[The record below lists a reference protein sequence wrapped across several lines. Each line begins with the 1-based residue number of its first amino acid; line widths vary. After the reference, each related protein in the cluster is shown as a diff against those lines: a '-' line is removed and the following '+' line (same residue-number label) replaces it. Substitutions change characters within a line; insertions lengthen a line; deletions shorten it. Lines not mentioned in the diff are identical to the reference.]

1 MDYEILVK
9 EFRKVIKIIRQK
21 HEHIALAMIKA
32 FDIDIKL
39 WNFIISA
46 SEYNDL
52 YVGDALRDFITIVD
66 SNIDKKVKKEIMRF
80 TVLKTDDPFVKEI
93 NRIFKV
99 KNSVK
104 YIKSLYFAGIYI
116 EEGIIFES
124 SPVPAKM
131 KKEYLKKSSRHKAM
145 ESVI

>member
-32 FDIDIKL
+32 FDIDIRL
-39 WNFIISA
+39 WNFIISI
-46 SEYNDL
+46 SEYDDL

-66 SNIDKKVKKEIMRF
+66 NNIDKKVKKEIMRF

-99 KNSVK
+99 KKSVK

-116 EEGIIFES
+116 EEKSIYA
-124 SPVPAKM
+124 PV
-131 KKEYLKKSSRHKAM
+131 
-145 ESVI
+145 VT

>member
-21 HEHIALAMIKA
+21 HDLIALAMIKA

-39 WNFIISA
+39 WNFIISI
-46 SEYNDL
+46 SDYDDL
-52 YVGDALRDFITIVD
+52 YLTDALKDFITIVD

-99 KNSVK
+99 KNSVR

-124 SPVPAKM
+124 SPVSVKM
-131 KKEYLKKSSRHKAM
+131 KKEYLKNHRNKAM
-145 ESVI
+145 ETVI

>member
-21 HEHIALAMIKA
+21 HDLIALAMIKA

-39 WNFIISA
+39 WNFIISI
-46 SEYNDL
+46 SDYDDL
-52 YVGDALRDFITIVD
+52 YLTDALKDFITIVD

-99 KNSVK
+99 KNSVR

-124 SPVPAKM
+124 SPVSVKM
-131 KKEYLKKSSRHKAM
+131 KKEYLKNHRNKAM
-145 ESVI
+145 KTVI